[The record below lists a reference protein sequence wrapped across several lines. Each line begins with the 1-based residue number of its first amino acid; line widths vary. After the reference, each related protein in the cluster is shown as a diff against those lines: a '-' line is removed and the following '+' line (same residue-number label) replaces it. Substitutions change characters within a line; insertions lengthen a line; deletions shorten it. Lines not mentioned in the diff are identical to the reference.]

1 MGGGEA
7 SPLHTVVTERSVGW
21 AKRSVPTIQDNGC
34 GYVVGTLRF
43 AHPTAL
49 MGGPTPRFP
58 ETPLP
63 RPPPRP
69 GFRHASRRR
78 RAAGRTAVPVRWRDR
93 TFSSAKTRRRV
104 RRRTA
109 K

>member
-43 AHPTAL
+43 AHRTKYESGHTFQKRLFRGLHRVGGSDMHPDAVEPQAEQAL
-49 MGGPTPRFP
+49 LLVGAV
-58 ETPLP
+58 EH
-63 RPPPRP
+63 
-69 GFRHASRRR
+69 FRQ
-78 RAAGRTAVPVRWRDR
+78 
-93 TFSSAKTRRRV
+93 
-104 RRRTA
+104 
-109 K
+109 